1 MFAFAAAVVAALF
14 LLDVITNAETAL
26 WLWLLF
32 IALQFAFGWGLPI
45 GQPAWTSRRNPNA

>member
-1 MFAFAAAVVAALF
+1 MFALAAAVVAALF